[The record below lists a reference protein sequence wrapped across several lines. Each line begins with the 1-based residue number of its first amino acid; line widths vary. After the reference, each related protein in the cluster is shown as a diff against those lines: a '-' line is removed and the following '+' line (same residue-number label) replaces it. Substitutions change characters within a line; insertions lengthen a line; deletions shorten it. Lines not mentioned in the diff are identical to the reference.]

1 VDKNGVQP
9 TRIGPLPPHLAA
21 LMQTNVNVQALT
33 VEAALTQKR
42 EYVYHA
48 AMLDPHTGT
57 ELDLDQIWSMVDE
70 MIKAHS
76 EWLPDYH

>member
-1 VDKNGVQP
+1 
-9 TRIGPLPPHLAA
+9 
-21 LMQTNVNVQALT
+21 
-33 VEAALTQKR
+33 
-42 EYVYHA
+42 
-48 AMLDPHTGT
+48 MLDPHTGT